1 MERDE
6 TLEGLLET
14 AEGRLDEAVRA
25 AAAVTRELRKARAAA
40 RLGQLRE
47 LRRLVSAAE
56 RTASELADAARRAGQ
71 GLGFDEQA
79 YLASG
84 GYAKELL
91 ATAAAAEVAM
101 FEEDERLLCY
111 PSLVRILPGD
121 AAVEVDRVRE
131 RRLRPSVLV
140 AALAAA
146 QQRAPR
152 FRPGPFLDGL
162 HAAYQLV
169 VAREGKSPGAVVRLL
184 DLWSVLTLLPGHSRD
199 YTRQEFAR
207 DLYLLDQSGEVATR
221 QGARLRWA
229 ASTGT
234 RSAGVLTTVARSG
247 QQQRYWGVA
256 FTPAVELARDA
267 G

>member
-1 MERDE
+1 VGSEMGDE
-6 TLEGLLET
+6 TLEQMLEK
-14 AEGRLDEAVRA
+14 AERRLDEAVKA

-40 RLGQLRE
+40 RLGQLRD
-47 LRRLVSAAE
+47 LRRLVSVAE
-56 RTASELADAARRAGQ
+56 RTAGELSDAARRAGE

-84 GYAKELL
+84 AYAKELL
-91 ATAAAAEVAM
+91 AAANEAGLAM

-111 PSLVRILPGD
+111 PSLVRVLPAD

-140 AALAAA
+140 AGLAAA
-146 QQRAPR
+146 QQRPPR
-152 FRPGPFLDGL
+152 FRPGPFLDSL
-162 HAAYQLV
+162 HAAYRLV
-169 VAREGKSPGAVVRLL
+169 VAREGKSPGAVVRLV
-184 DLWSVLTLLPGHSRD
+184 DLWSVLTLLPGQSRD

-207 DLYLLDQSGEVATR
+207 DLYLLDQSGETSTR
-221 QGARLRWA
+221 QGACLRWA

-234 RSAGVLTTVARSG
+234 RGAGVLTTVARSG

-256 FTPAVELARDA
+256 FTPVEGADS
-267 G
+267 